1 MSAPASGA
9 SVPGAGRGRRDAA
22 PVPRHLYIHV
32 PFCAARCDYCE
43 FYSVPVG
50 RAGESGVELETG
62 AAQGSGATSGSGD
75 APGSEAAVA
84 GTPAERERLLDR
96 FVAALGEEWRRERER
111 FDVQSLETVFIGG
124 GTPSL
129 LGWERLERLLEPF
142 EALLTP
148 RAEITV
154 ETNPDD
160 VTPAFADWAAA
171 RRLRISLGVQSFDA
185 SLRAALGRRAA
196 ADPEAAFATLRR
208 AGVGAALAPTR
219 PAAPPAA
226 EPTAAAPPTVLGS
239 TIAPGSTAGAGST
252 AGRVA
257 RTPGRPGAPGLG
269 IDLIFGL
276 PGQGLADIEVELAT
290 VARLRPDH
298 VSWYEL
304 GIVAGSALAARV
316 EPGDGAQLGGEAAA
330 LSDGA
335 RSGRETSIL
344 PGEGVCSTREAP
356 TLSSEATRFGHE
368 SGAQSAAADARSDRE
383 ASTLPDDD
391 TMAAM
396 YRRAVAGLGG
406 LGLDWYE
413 VSNFARP
420 GYRCCHNSAV
430 WRGLD
435 YLGLGPGAVGTVGG
449 RRQRDLPDIETYL
462 AALEGGADPPRSHE
476 ALDDATRARE
486 RLLLAARTGERVPL
500 DELGGVIDQSAL
512 APLAGAGLVSLAG
525 GTLRVTRKGR
535 YVANGV
541 CVRLFRDSSFLEA

>member
-1 MSAPASGA
+1 
-9 SVPGAGRGRRDAA
+9 
-22 PVPRHLYIHV
+22 V

-50 RAGESGVELETG
+50 RAGESGVELKAGDTQRSG
-62 AAQGSGATSGSGD
+62 AAQERGATQGSGD
-75 APGSEAAVA
+75 TQGSEAALA

-96 FVAALGEEWRRERER
+96 FVAALGVEWRRERER

-160 VTPAFADWAAA
+160 VTPAFAAWAAA

-185 SLRAALGRRAA
+185 SPRAALGRRATT
-196 ADPEAAFATLRR
+196 DPEEAFATLRR
-208 AGVGAALAPTR
+208 AGVGAALTPARPVAPTAAQ
-219 PAAPPAA
+219 PSATPTAAQPSATPTAAQPSAAPTAAGPTAVEPTAA
-226 EPTAAAPPTVLGS
+226 EPTAVAPAAAP
-239 TIAPGSTAGAGST
+239 
-252 AGRVA
+252 VA
-257 RTPGRPGAPGLG
+257 RAPGRPGAPGLG

-276 PGQGLADIEVELAT
+276 PGQGLADIEGELVT

-304 GIVAGSALAARV
+304 GIVPGSALAARV

-335 RSGRETSIL
+335 RFGREAAILSGEDLRFRSETSM
-344 PGEGVCSTREAP
+344 
-356 TLSSEATRFGHE
+356 LSAEATRFGHE

-396 YRRAVAGLGG
+396 YRRAVAGLVG

-430 WRGLD
+430 WRGCD

-449 RRQRDLPDIETYL
+449 RRQRDLPDLEAYL
-462 AALEGGADPPRSHE
+462 AALEGGADPPRSQE

-512 APLAGAGLVSLAG
+512 APLAAAGLVSLAG

>member
-1 MSAPASGA
+1 MSAPAAAA
-9 SVPGAGRGRRDAA
+9 SAPGAGRDAGPA
-22 PVPRHLYIHV
+22 PRHLYIHV

-43 FYSVPVG
+43 FYSVPIGHAGG
-50 RAGESGVELETG
+50 RGTE
-62 AAQGSGATSGSGD
+62 
-75 APGSEAAVA
+75 SEAAGA
-84 GTPAERERLLDR
+84 SRLLDR
-96 FVAALGEEWRRERER
+96 YVAALAEEWRRERER
-111 FDVQSLETVFIGG
+111 FGVGSLETVFIGG

-129 LGWERLERLLEPF
+129 LGWERLERLLEPL

-160 VTPAFADWAAA
+160 VTPVFAAWAAA
-171 RRLRISLGVQSFDA
+171 RRLRVSLGVQSFDGR
-185 SLRAALGRRAA
+185 LRAALGRRATS
-196 ADPEAAFATLRR
+196 DPAAAFATLRA
-208 AGVGAALAPTR
+208 AGVGATLAPVTAVAR
-219 PAAPPAA
+219 PA
-226 EPTAAAPPTVLGS
+226 GS
-239 TIAPGSTAGAGST
+239 SA
-252 AGRVA
+252 V
-257 RTPGRPGAPGLG
+257 GRPGAPGLG

-276 PGQGLADIEVELAT
+276 PGQGLADIEAELAT

-304 GIVAGSALAARV
+304 GIVPGSALAARV

-335 RSGRETSIL
+335 RSGREAAASSGGDVRSG
-344 PGEGVCSTREAP
+344 PGETSALP
-356 TLSSEATRFGHE
+356 TQATRFGHE
-368 SGAQSAAADARSDRE
+368 TGAQSAAADARSDRA

-420 GYRCCHNSAV
+420 GYHCCHNSAV
-430 WRGLD
+430 WRGRD
-435 YLGLGPGAVGTVGG
+435 YLGLGPGAVGTVGA
-449 RRQRDLPDIETYL
+449 RRRRDLPDVEAYL
-462 AALEGGADPPRSHE
+462 AALEGGADPPRSDE

-512 APLAGAGLVSLAG
+512 APLAAAGLVSLGG